1 MEELPEEREG
11 RTHEERKNEQEDAH
25 QKSKKESERRARLL
39 LARALVEAPQEPTG
53 SPSHRKNCKNFAT
66 VPTEGHAQ
74 VTKEASGH

>member
-39 LARALVEAPQEPTG
+39 LARALVGAPQEPTG
-53 SPSHRKNCKNFAT
+53 SPSHRKNFAT